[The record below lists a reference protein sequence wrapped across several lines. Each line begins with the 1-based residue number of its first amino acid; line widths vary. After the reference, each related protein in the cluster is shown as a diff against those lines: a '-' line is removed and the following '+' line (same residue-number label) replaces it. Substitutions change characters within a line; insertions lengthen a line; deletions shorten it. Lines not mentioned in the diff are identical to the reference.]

1 MKMNKLQKLVYKV
14 IQEHPGVQD
23 DDARLI
29 AAVWRECGWD
39 DGVALEDNIAYMPR
53 PESITRRRREL
64 HEKGLIT
71 YSKDADM
78 TRYEVFVSE
87 RDMHS
92 NQSTIFTRITI

>member
-14 IQEHPGVQD
+14 IQENPGVQD

-39 DGVALEDNIAYMPR
+39 DGVSLEDNIAYMPR
-53 PESITRRRREL
+53 SESITRRRREL
-64 HEKGLIT
+64 HERGLIT
-71 YSKDADM
+71 YSKDADLS
-78 TRYEVFVSE
+78 RYDAFISE

-92 NQSTIFTRITI
+92 NQSTIFTRRII